1 MNELKKNIIE
11 WYSTYSKILKNFD
24 VLRVIKISLEINS
37 MYWKY
42 FIPVI
47 YWRTTYIRHVQ
58 LPVFK

>member
-47 YWRTTYIRHVQ
+47 Y
-58 LPVFK
+58 